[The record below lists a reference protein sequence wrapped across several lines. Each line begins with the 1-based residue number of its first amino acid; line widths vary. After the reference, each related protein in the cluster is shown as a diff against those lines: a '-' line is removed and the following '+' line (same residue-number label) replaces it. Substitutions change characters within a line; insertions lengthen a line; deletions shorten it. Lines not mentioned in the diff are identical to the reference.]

1 MAAAPPEPTLKGRTL
16 VVKDFDDAV
25 KQLIDFLHH
34 GDDAAEGR
42 IKAFLF
48 HGWFGQGLGASA
60 VLRATAEH
68 LKSKRSNPDMK
79 LQFGKVVHVDCSLW
93 KNRRTMQREIAAEL
107 NLGHLMPIF
116 DKQDE
121 DDDFRGVEDSS
132 RAELISIAS
141 EIYESLINEKFL
153 LILHYG
159 GDADIDLAELGVP
172 VFGPFGKAKLLW
184 TNHGRFQLSQKQ
196 QKLLT
201 SSFLDINMLF
211 ITSDHIYI
219 GQQLRCL
226 LHKEAVEVISYTGMD
241 DINPATVVDCFL
253 YSLLLVGQLREN
265 SDTVEYDWATY
276 VCNYWICDGI
286 LQKDR
291 AWEVGNALYGVIG
304 QLRHSSDAIETLLY
318 WLDQQIKSYQGWKS
332 IASNQQGAQS
342 ISAVPVDASSYFLTF
357 KGDDLLELPN
367 DLFQLANNLRVL
379 KLCKCSFDFAFPPFQ
394 SCHNLRFL
402 WLDHCANTGKDQGG
416 GACFPNLIVLE
427 LSHTDYALQ
436 QQMIERMTN
445 LREINT
451 KGVSWR
457 NISHAWKT
465 LQNVHKLR
473 LTESSDVI
481 TVDNCS
487 SLDMINPELLD
498 LSGNTCMESLPRMSS
513 AASLKMLVLDGCSNL
528 ETVALEGALPLLET
542 FSFDGYGPT
551 ENWAHPIN
559 LPQKEFRPKSRAT
572 PIKEA
577 KVTKISLVGCGRL
590 HSIFLRG
597 LANLDELDLSDTSI
611 KILDLGAMDVPE
623 LRKLLL
629 RGCRQL
635 CSLGWRDYNPSRL
648 EVVHVDTMGRKR
660 LVVCCAQAREDFFS
674 SVACI
679 TLTDARILWR
689 CMRELFWFIYGR
701 GKKKLHLHISST
713 VHSQIAMTK
722 SVEEIGPSKVGF
734 VPTGRS
740 LPYKDIILLKDV
752 ACSSLV
758 CDQRQLQ
765 PLDVHME
772 IGDEGHNL
780 ESMDTDI
787 YFRRFT
793 LDGVQSLHVHDNSSI
808 TAIPPRGPQTW
819 HRLRWCHVDRCPKLY
834 SLFYCEAGEFNFINL
849 RTFSAFDLPTAC
861 CIWGKT
867 NPKDPEDCIYLL
879 SAFTA
884 LHSIYLHNCPKLV
897 FVLPISFTLP
907 SLETIQIA
915 YCSNLQYV
923 FPLDNE
929 YPPEIASGVTF
940 QNLKHIKLYHLH
952 RLEQIC
958 ETRLTAP
965 ALETISLRDCWGL
978 RRIPAVVARQGPKL
992 VVDCEKDWWG
1002 KLEWDGLQAG
1012 HDPSLFETRH
1022 SAYYK
1027 KTLPRVSV
1035 LRCDL
1040 LHPSAMSSLVYK
1052 MQSREVR
1059 LRVSVLQVW
1068 CVHEQ
1073 VTYAAM
1079 HKQE

>member
-1 MAAAPPEPTLKGRTL
+1 MAAAPPGPTLKGHTL

-34 GDDAAEGR
+34 GGDTSEGR

-48 HGWFGQGLGASA
+48 HGWYGVGLGASA

-68 LKSKRSNPDMK
+68 LKSKRSDPDMK
-79 LQFGKVVHVDCSLW
+79 QQFGKVVHVDCSLW
-93 KNRRTMQREIAAEL
+93 KNRRTMQQEIAAEL
-107 NLGHLMPIF
+107 NLVHLMPIF
-116 DKQDE
+116 DKQNE

-132 RAELISIAS
+132 RAEITSIAS
-141 EIYESLINEKFL
+141 AIYESLINEKFI

-159 GDADIDLAELGVP
+159 GDADIDLAESGVP

-196 QKLLT
+196 HKLLT

-211 ITSDHIYI
+211 ITTDHIYI

-253 YSLLLVGQLREN
+253 YSLLLVGQLGEN
-265 SDTVEYDWATY
+265 SDTVEYGWATY

-304 QLRHSSDAIETLLY
+304 QLRHSSGAIETLLY

-342 ISAVPVDASSYFLTF
+342 ISVVPVNASSYFLTF
-357 KGDDLLELPN
+357 KGDDLLQLPN

-379 KLCKCSFDFAFPPFQ
+379 KLCKCRFDFALPPFQ

-402 WLDHCANTGKDQGG
+402 WLDHCANTGKEQGG
-416 GACFPNLIVLE
+416 GACFPNLIVLD
-427 LSHTDYALQ
+427 LRHTDYALQ

-465 LQNVHKLR
+465 LQNLHKLR
-473 LTESSDVI
+473 LTESSDLI
-481 TVDNCS
+481 TVNNCS
-487 SLDMINPELLD
+487 SLDMINLELLD
-498 LSGNTCMESLPRMSS
+498 LSGNISMASLPRMSS

-528 ETVALEGALPLLET
+528 ETVAVEGALPLLET

-551 ENWAHPIN
+551 ENWAHPIE
-559 LPQKEFRPKSRAT
+559 LPKKEFWPKSRAT
-572 PIKEA
+572 PIQEA
-577 KVTKISLVGCGRL
+577 KVTKISLMGCGRL
-590 HSIFLRG
+590 HSIFLRA
-597 LANLDELDLSDTSI
+597 LDNLDELDLSGTAI
-611 KILDLGAMDVPE
+611 KMLDLSVMDVPK

-629 RGCRQL
+629 LGCRQL
-635 CSLGWRDYNPSRL
+635 FSLGWRYNNPFRL
-648 EVVHVDTMGRKR
+648 KVVHVDTCWRKR
-660 LVVCCAQAREDFFS
+660 LVVCCARVREDFFHFE
-674 SVACI
+674 ACI
-679 TLTDARILWR
+679 TLTDARFLWR
-689 CMRELFWFIYGR
+689 CMEGLYLRSWWCMHSG
-701 GKKKLHLHISST
+701 GKLKLHLHISST
-713 VHSQIAMTK
+713 IHSQINMTK
-722 SVEEIGPSKVGF
+722 SIKEIGPSQEGF
-734 VPTGRS
+734 APTGRS
-740 LPYKDIILLKDV
+740 LPYDDIIILLKDV
-752 ACSSLV
+752 ANSSLV

-765 PLDVHME
+765 PLDVHIE

-780 ESMDTDI
+780 ETMDKNQH
-787 YFRRFT
+787 FRWFVR
-793 LDGVQSLHVHDNSSI
+793 DHVQSLHVHDNSSI
-808 TAIPPRGPQTW
+808 AAIPPRGPQTW
-819 HRLRWCHVDRCPKLY
+819 LGLTWCHVERCPKLR
-834 SLFYCEAGEFNFINL
+834 SLFSCKAREDNFTSL
-849 RTFSAFDLPTAC
+849 RTFSASDLPTAC
-861 CIWGKT
+861 CIWDKT
-867 NPKDPEDCIYLL
+867 NPKDPEDCIYLR
-879 SAFTA
+879 SAFTS
-884 LHSIYLHNCPKLV
+884 LHSIYLHNCPRLV

-907 SLETIQIA
+907 SLETLHMA
-915 YCSNLQYV
+915 YCRNLQYV
-923 FPLDNE
+923 FPLDNK
-929 YPPEIASGVTF
+929 YPPEIASGATF

-958 ETRLTAP
+958 EARLTAP

-978 RRIPAVVARQGPKL
+978 RRIPAVAARQGPKP
-992 VVDCEKDWWG
+992 VVDCEKDCWG
-1002 KLEWDGLQAG
+1002 RLEWDGLEAG
-1012 HDPSLFETRH
+1012 HHPSLFETLH

-1027 KTLPRVSV
+1027 EALPRVSV
-1035 LRCDL
+1035 LR
-1040 LHPSAMSSLVYK
+1040 
-1052 MQSREVR
+1052 
-1059 LRVSVLQVW
+1059 
-1068 CVHEQ
+1068 
-1073 VTYAAM
+1073 
-1079 HKQE
+1079 

>member
-1 MAAAPPEPTLKGRTL
+1 MAAKRPERTLKGHTL

-25 KQLIDFLHH
+25 RQLIDFLHH

-48 HGWFGQGLGASA
+48 HGWYGEGLGASA

-93 KNRRTMQREIAAEL
+93 KNRRMMQREIAAEL

-132 RAELISIAS
+132 RAELTSIAS

-211 ITSDHIYI
+211 ITTDHIYI

-241 DINPATVVDCFL
+241 DINPATVVDCFF

-265 SDTVEYDWATY
+265 SDAVEYGWDTY

-367 DLFQLANNLRVL
+367 DLFQVASNLRVL

-394 SCHNLRFL
+394 SCNNLRFL
-402 WLDHCANTGKDQGG
+402 WLDHCANTGKEQGG
-416 GACFPNLIVLE
+416 GACFPNLIVLD
-427 LSHTDYALQ
+427 LCHTDYALQ

-473 LTESSDVI
+473 LTGSSDVI

-487 SLDMINPELLD
+487 SLDMINLELLD
-498 LSGNTCMESLPRMSS
+498 LSGNIGMASLPAMSS
-513 AASLKMLVLDGCSNL
+513 AASLKMLVLDGCTNL

-551 ENWAHPIN
+551 EKWAHPIK
-559 LPQKEFRPKSRAT
+559 LPKKKYRPKSRAT

-577 KVTKISLVGCGRL
+577 KVTKISLAGCGRL
-590 HSIFLRG
+590 QSIFLRA
-597 LANLDELDLSDTSI
+597 LANLDELNLSGTAI
-611 KILDLGAMDVPE
+611 KILDLNVMNVPK
-623 LRKLLL
+623 LRKLFLL
-629 RGCRQL
+629 GCRQL
-635 CSLGWRDYNPSRL
+635 CSLGWRGHNL
-648 EVVHVDTMGRKR
+648 FGLKVVHVDTWRRKR
-660 LVVCCAQAREDFFS
+660 LAVCCAQVREDFFS
-674 SVACI
+674 FGACI
-679 TLTDARILWR
+679 TITDARILSR
-689 CMRELFWFIYGR
+689 CMHEIYYGCLLH
-701 GKKKLHLHISST
+701 GAGKLHLHISST
-713 VHSQIAMTK
+713 VHSQINMTK
-722 SVEEIGPSKVGF
+722 SIKEIGPSQEGF
-734 VPTGRS
+734 VPTRRS
-740 LPYKDIILLKDV
+740 LPYEDNILLKDV
-752 ACSSLV
+752 SCSSLV
-758 CDQRQLQ
+758 CDQWQLQ
-765 PLDVHME
+765 PFDVHME

-780 ESMDTDI
+780 ETMDKNDP
-787 YFRRFT
+787 FRWFVRS
-793 LDGVQSLHVHDNSSI
+793 LIQSLHVHDNSSI
-808 TAIPPRGPQTW
+808 SALPPRGPITW
-819 HRLRWCHVDRCPKLY
+819 HRLTWCHVERCPKLH
-834 SLFYCEAGEFNFINL
+834 SLFSCKAREDNFTSL
-849 RTFSAFDLPTAC
+849 MTFSASDLPSAC
-861 CIWGKT
+861 CIWDKT
-867 NPKDPEDCIYLL
+867 NPKDPEDCIYLQ

-884 LHSIYLHNCPKLV
+884 LHSIYLHNCPRLV

-907 SLETIQIA
+907 NLETIHIA
-915 YCSNLQYV
+915 YCSKLQYV

-929 YPPEIASGVTF
+929 YPLGIASGVTF
-940 QNLKHIKLYHLH
+940 KNLKHIKLYHLH
-952 RLEQIC
+952 RLERIC
-958 ETRLTAP
+958 EARLTAP

-978 RRIPAVVARQGPKL
+978 RRIPAVAACQGPKPA
-992 VVDCEKDWWG
+992 VDCEKDWWG
-1002 KLEWDGLQAG
+1002 RLEWDGLEAG
-1012 HDPSLFETRH
+1012 HHPSLFETLH

-1035 LRCDL
+1035 LR
-1040 LHPSAMSSLVYK
+1040 SSVHSST
-1052 MQSREVR
+1052 MQSREAS
-1059 LRVSVLQVW
+1059 LNVSVLQVW
-1068 CVHEQ
+1068 CVHVQ
-1073 VTYAAM
+1073 VT
-1079 HKQE
+1079 